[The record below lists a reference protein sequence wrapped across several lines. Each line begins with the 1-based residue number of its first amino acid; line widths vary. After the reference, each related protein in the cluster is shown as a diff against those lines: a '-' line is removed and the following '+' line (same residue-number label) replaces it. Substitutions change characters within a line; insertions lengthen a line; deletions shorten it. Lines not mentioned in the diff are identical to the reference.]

1 MNVPFKTQKPILH
14 KSPIAPSPI
23 CKSSQTPLFCPCF
36 FRKPFQKGT
45 LLTLYDFTLQHLV
58 YLRPA
63 YVYLS
68 LYQQRPSASTTP
80 FPLAL
85 LLGMHSGCS
94 LSPLSS
100 QPSSRHAGEGRKPS
114 TPMFLTRHPRPA
126 RRALSPRRARSA
138 APLPQPP
145 RPLVAARPGPAPPR
159 ASGSGERT
167 SRAGQRGHGPQ
178 GWSRGGGRPRRPFPL
193 HFSGAERAENAL
205 EEHGTV
211 LRSRGGQQRW

>member
-23 CKSSQTPLFCPCF
+23 CKSSQTPLFCLCF
-36 FRKPFQKGT
+36 FRKPFQNGT

-114 TPMFLTRHPRPA
+114 TPMFLTRRPRPA

-159 ASGSGERT
+159 PACRRGCPQRSAAAGESLLGAPLLPSSAQNGAHPVPIPEGRSWQT
-167 SRAGQRGHGPQ
+167 PVPPERRGFGC
-178 GWSRGGGRPRRPFPL
+178 PRRVSL
-193 HFSGAERAENAL
+193 
-205 EEHGTV
+205 
-211 LRSRGGQQRW
+211 